1 MTEADQ
7 PDLQLHITPVTP
19 FQQNC
24 SLLWDRNTLEGVFID
39 PGGEASKLMEVAN
52 RAGVTIKEVWLTHG
66 HLDHAG
72 AADEIR
78 EVTSAPVI
86 GPHKDDQWLMD
97 DIVTQWQKYGVTEGP
112 RNVVPTRYLEDGDK
126 LTLGR
131 HEFEV
136 YHTPGHTPGHV
147 CIFNREYR
155 LAFVGDVL
163 FQGSIGRTDFPK
175 GDFQQLVTSITTKLW
190 PLGNDVTFIP
200 GHNQP
205 STFGHERQT
214 NGFVSDAAIAELKRR
229 GQLAE

>member
-1 MTEADQ
+1 MTQPDQ
-7 PDLQLHITPVTP
+7 PKLQLTIIPVTP

-24 SLLWDRNTLEGVFID
+24 SLLWDRDTMDGVFVD
-39 PGGEASKLMEVAN
+39 PGGDTSRLMETAEK
-52 RAGVTIKEVWLTHG
+52 AGVTIKEVWLTHG

-72 AADEIR
+72 AADEVR
-78 EVTSAPVI
+78 ELTGAPVI

-97 DIVTQWQKYGVTEGP
+97 DIVAQWQKYGINEGP
-112 RNVVPTRYLEDGDK
+112 RNVVPTRYLTDGDK
-126 LTLGR
+126 LYLNE

-147 CIFNREYR
+147 CIFNREYK

-175 GDFQQLVTSITTKLW
+175 GDFKQLVTSITTKLW

-205 STFGHERQT
+205 STFGRERQT

-229 GQLAE
+229 GELV